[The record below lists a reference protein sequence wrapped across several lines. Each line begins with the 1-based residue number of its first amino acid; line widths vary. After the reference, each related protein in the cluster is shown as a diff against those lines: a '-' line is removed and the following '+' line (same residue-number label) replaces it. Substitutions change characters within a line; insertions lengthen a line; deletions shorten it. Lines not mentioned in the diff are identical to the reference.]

1 MSFRKPQTILRTL
14 PGQYV
19 DGKWIE
25 GAQTTVPILASVQP
39 VTAEDQV
46 VMPAGKRLSDYVK
59 LYTST
64 ELIPLSENAQQQPDR
79 LVWRG
84 RMYECIELGVRQMSV
99 IDHFKAIF
107 SLVEQS

>member
-1 MSFRKPQTILRTL
+1 MSFRKPQTIIRTT
-14 PGQYV
+14 PGGYV
-19 DGKWIE
+19 DGKWVD
-25 GAQTTVPILASVQP
+25 GAPAPMTIKASVQP
-39 VTAEDQV
+39 VTAEDQI

-64 ELIPLSENAQQQPDR
+64 ELIPLSEGSQQQPDR

-84 RMYECIELGVRQMSV
+84 KEYECIELGVRQMRV

-107 SLVEQS
+107 SLVQQS